1 MIYIYIYIYIF
12 IGQDTPQKE
21 GVVYDKI
28 ILSSVDV
35 SCTNCSHFSRLLIYF
50 FTLSNLY
57 LQIKMIQQFIIT
69 KKIPNGNKQKKYYN
83 KEKYVLRKINEAKRP
98 LLK

>member
-1 MIYIYIYIYIF
+1 
-12 IGQDTPQKE
+12 
-21 GVVYDKI
+21 
-28 ILSSVDV
+28 
-35 SCTNCSHFSRLLIYF
+35 
-50 FTLSNLY
+50 
-57 LQIKMIQQFIIT
+57 MIQQFIIT